1 MNAFVAFPRAGR
13 SRGPGRAGFSVI
25 ELVGVLAIMAILAVA
40 LIPALMKGYD
50 RAARENESRSLE
62 SMGTGLRG
70 HIVRFQNIPN
80 HTNYAPVLATELGW
94 QVSDVL
100 TNARGMRRV
109 FLIDPWITN
118 TLQVPYTQSS
128 IGLTNPITPFVR
140 VIFLSSVG
148 APLPGSLVSGIA
160 SSPTVFSNIWN
171 AAELAVPTGWTW
183 KGNGEDL
190 RMCRVDL
197 DSLFVPVVLNYDTY
211 TVNSTNRGRFTI
223 GTSVTNILPIIPSYT
238 ASFIKGSVLGLHS
251 HSDSANTL
259 QVREVVQHPLSF
271 VYEKDAWRG
280 QLFLGRGL
288 RLTSGLDLQAAHDLF
303 VASPSNMNAQGSP
316 MATPTLVV
324 NALSNYM
331 VAYLSWRDAGF
342 PSKDATYTAVTKAQ
356 SDMEGASIDLLH
368 KP

>member
-1 MNAFVAFPRAGR
+1 MNASAVTVGAGGTQT
-13 SRGPGRAGFSVI
+13 SRQAGFSVI

-50 RAARENESRSLE
+50 RVARENESRALE
-62 SMGTGLRG
+62 SMGNGLRG
-70 HIVRFQNIPN
+70 HILRFQNIPS
-80 HTNYAPVLATELGW
+80 HTNYSTQLATELGW

-109 FLIDPWITN
+109 YLIDPWITN
-118 TLQVPYTQSS
+118 TLPVPYTQTAL
-128 IGLTNPITPFVR
+128 GLTNPITPNVR
-140 VIFLSSVG
+140 VVLLSSVG
-148 APLPGSLVSGIA
+148 APLPASLVSGFA
-160 SSPTVFSNIWN
+160 TSATVFSNIWN
-171 AAELAVPTGWTW
+171 AAEQAVPTGWTW

-211 TVNSTNRGRFTI
+211 TVNATNRGRFTI
-223 GTSVTNILPIIPSYT
+223 GASVTNILPVIPTYT
-238 ASFIKGSVLGLHS
+238 ANFIKGTVLGLHS
-251 HSDSANTL
+251 HADSANTL

-271 VYEKDAWRG
+271 IYEKDAWRG

-303 VASPSNMNAQGSP
+303 VSSPTNLNAQGSP

-324 NALSNYM
+324 TSLSNYM
-331 VAYLSWRDAGF
+331 RAYINWRDAGF

-356 SDMEGASIDLLH
+356 ADMESVSMDLLH

>member
-1 MNAFVAFPRAGR
+1 MNASFVRHGARGQNRSGR
-13 SRGPGRAGFSVI
+13 TGFSVI

-40 LIPALMKGYD
+40 LVPALMKGYD
-50 RAARENESRSLE
+50 RVARENESRALE
-62 SMGTGLRG
+62 SMGNGLRG
-70 HIVRFQNIPN
+70 HVLRFQNIPSA
-80 HTNYAPVLATELGW
+80 TNYASLLATELGW
-94 QVSDVL
+94 QVSDVV
-100 TNARGMRRV
+100 TNARAMRRV
-109 FLIDPWITN
+109 YLIDPWITN
-118 TLQVPYTQSS
+118 TLQVPYTQSAM
-128 IGLTNPITPFVR
+128 GLTNPITPYVR
-140 VIFLSSVG
+140 VVFISSVG
-148 APLPGSLVSGIA
+148 ATLPASLVSGVA
-160 SSPTVFSNIWN
+160 SSPAVFSNIWN
-171 AAELAVPTGWTW
+171 TAELAVPTGWTW

-211 TVNSTNRGRFTI
+211 TVNATNRGRFTV
-223 GTSVTNILPIIPSYT
+223 GNSTTNILPNIPSYT
-238 ASFIKGSVLGLHS
+238 ANFIKGSVLGLHS

-271 VYEKDAWRG
+271 VYERDAWRG

-303 VASPSNMNAQGSP
+303 ISSPTNMNAQGSP
-316 MATPTLVV
+316 MATPTLVM

-331 VAYLSWRDAGF
+331 AAYLAWQTAGF

-356 SDMEGASIDLLH
+356 SDMESASMDLLH